1 LANGGPTLM
10 GRLSID
16 HVKPGMVLGKDA
28 HTFRKQLLLPTGT
41 VLNSKN
47 IELMKAWGVSEVDSQ
62 GCAEPSL
69 ADVETRLQQVPALAA
84 ASLALD
90 NRFSDMRDDATM
102 MEILTIVKKQLL
114 EEHR

>member
-1 LANGGPTLM
+1 M

-16 HVKPGMVLGKDA
+16 HVQPGMVLAKDA

-41 VLNSKN
+41 ALSIKN
-47 IELMKAWGVSEVDSQ
+47 IELMKAWGVSEVDTE

-69 ADVETRLQQVPALAA
+69 EDVEARLQQVPALAA
-84 ASLALD
+84 ASLVLD
-90 NRFSDMRDDATM
+90 NRFKDVREDATM
-102 MEILTIVKKQLL
+102 KEILTIVKKQLL